1 MSTRRED
8 GPGRKDGDRGPVP
21 VGSAGSAGS
30 AEDAPSVGPVESVL
44 DLLYAAP
51 PSDFVSLREQHAGA
65 ARSAGRKED
74 ARRLHAAR
82 RPTLAAWAANLL
94 TRSLPEESR
103 RFLELGRALREA
115 YRALDADGL
124 KELSA
129 QRRSVVT
136 ALSRQAADLAREA
149 GHPLSEGARREVEST
164 LLAVLADPAAA
175 EQWAGGRLTG
185 SLTPPSE
192 FPSGGGRSGP
202 APRERPTRPHDPPEG
217 PARDEL
223 AERRRRRRQEEQ
235 ARAERA
241 AERAAR
247 EAHDRRAERE
257 DADAASRRA
266 GDAVDRAREEVS
278 AAERRLREAHAEL
291 ARAERELGTARERE
305 HTTAQALDRAEREA
319 RDAARE
325 ADRTA
330 GRAERRDPRD

>member
-21 VGSAGSAGS
+21 VGSAGSA
-30 AEDAPSVGPVESVL
+30 EDAPPVGPVESVL

-51 PSDFVSLREQHAGA
+51 PSDFVSLRERHAGA

-103 RFLELGRALREA
+103 RFLKLGRALREA

-217 PARDEL
+217 PAGDEL

-235 ARAERA
+235 AR

>member
-21 VGSAGSAGS
+21 VGSAGS

-136 ALSRQAADLAREA
+136 ALSGR
-149 GHPLSEGARREVEST
+149 PPTSPARRGT
-164 LLAVLADPAAA
+164 PCPK
-175 EQWAGGRLTG
+175 GRA
-185 SLTPPSE
+185 
-192 FPSGGGRSGP
+192 GRSSRRCWP
-202 APRERPTRPHDPPEG
+202 YSPTRPRRSSG
-217 PARDEL
+217 PVGA
-223 AERRRRRRQEEQ
+223 
-235 ARAERA
+235 
-241 AERAAR
+241 
-247 EAHDRRAERE
+247 
-257 DADAASRRA
+257 
-266 GDAVDRAREEVS
+266 
-278 AAERRLREAHAEL
+278 
-291 ARAERELGTARERE
+291 
-305 HTTAQALDRAEREA
+305 
-319 RDAARE
+319 
-325 ADRTA
+325 
-330 GRAERRDPRD
+330 